1 MLTSGIEW
9 RKRAGVT
16 AARLESLDVAG
27 DRATVTVS
35 WSDPGGDRA
44 RWSHVL
50 ELRDGRIVRMKDAGG
65 R

>member
-1 MLTSGIEW
+1 M
-9 RKRAGVT
+9 
-16 AARLESLDVAG
+16 ARLEHFEVAG
-27 DRATVTVS
+27 DRAAVTVS
-35 WSDPGGDRA
+35 WRGRDGDRA